1 MIDRFP
7 EAFLDELRAAVPIT
21 DVVGQHVVWDKG
33 KSNPGRNDL
42 WACCPFHNENSP
54 SFHADGQEG
63 RYHCFGCGASGDHFQ
78 FLMALNGVDFPTAVA
93 EVAAMGGI
101 ALPENSASGGKPPR
115 PPEQPRQSKAPPQPL
130 AAEGKREMVA
140 TYDYPDRDGNLLY
153 QVCRFQIRMP
163 DRSFALTKDG
173 TGTWKTFLQRRP
185 SGLGDGSWVWGLS
198 AGDFMRPGPGKDW
211 SAYDHDKF
219 QSWPNGE
226 TRRFPNGVEHTIFNH
241 PQVEI
246 AIAEGR
252 TIILAEGEKDAQTAD
267 KQGFCGTTNSS
278 GSKHWTDAHAACFR
292 DADVVICLDN
302 DAAGDRAD
310 KLAQSMKGIARRIR
324 VLNFADHVPGFDHKG
339 DITDWV
345 EKFGGNGEQLQAILD
360 ELPTYRQKPPRSTFG
375 AQTSGAI
382 AKKPVVYDWLVK
394 HLIERNGIMIL
405 AGESMAGKTFLVM
418 DMGMKIARGLDYAG
432 HKVRQG
438 AVIHMAVEDGKGTEL
453 RFKGCLKAQ
462 GISPDADIPY
472 VVMDPFANGGTGFT
486 LMDDA
491 VVDRFIAECLEWKAY
506 YGSLEFIIID
516 TLSMATEGM
525 DENSSGEASKV
536 LGRIN
541 RIRERTGATVA
552 VVHHMNAG
560 GTKVRGSTALVANV
574 PNVIELRQ
582 QMIPAPN
589 KREEPKPA
597 LDGNGQP
604 IRRARLAKNKNGVGN
619 KSWAFVLE
627 PVTLN
632 ELDEDGEP
640 FTTMICARP
649 AKHSQ
654 HEQQEDVTRLQ
665 GGNKLVFDAL
675 VAAQADHGQDMPQ
688 GVEAGSVSK
697 CVAQSALVAQVRK
710 RMSFKAPEEEQ
721 EARQKELADFLSR
734 TTMALIN
741 VGYMGRD
748 NDKRIVWWTGKS
760 DRPRPPRQQEQERP
774 QEQPGAGIPE
784 DVKRELA
791 AGEPP
796 F

>member
-7 EAFLDELRAAVPIT
+7 EAFLDELRAAVPIS
-21 DVVGQHVVWDKG
+21 DVVGQHVQWDKG
-33 KSNPGRNDL
+33 RNTGHDR
-42 WACCPFHNENSP
+42 WCCCPLHGESTP
-54 SFHADGQEG
+54 SFHVDDRDGFWKC
-63 RYHCFGCGASGDHFQ
+63 HGCGEGGDQFQ
-78 FLMALNGVDFPTAVA
+78 FLIKHLGIEFPEAVA
-93 EVAAMGGI
+93 QVAAIGGI
-101 ALPENSASGGKPPR
+101 AMPEGAQGGDKPAR
-115 PPEQPRQSKAPPQPL
+115 PPEQPRKTKEQPQPS
-130 AAEGKREMVA
+130 AEMGKREVVKA
-140 TYDYPDRDGNLLY
+140 YDYTDRDGEMVY
-153 QVCRFQIRMP
+153 QVRRIQVRMP
-163 DRSFALTKDG
+163 DGSWAKTKDG
-173 TGTWKTFLQRRP
+173 KGTWKDFRQCRP
-185 SGLGDGSWVWGLS
+185 SGLSDGSWLWGLG
-198 AGDFMRPGPGKDW
+198 AGEYIRPSPGKDW
-211 SAYDHDKF
+211 SPWDRKKA
-219 QSWPNGE
+219 QNWPAHE
-226 TRRFPNGVEHTIFNH
+226 TRFFPAVDHTIYRH
-241 PQVEI
+241 PAVEV
-246 AIAEGR
+246 AIADGQVV
-252 TIILAEGEKDAQTAD
+252 ILAEGEKDADTATAL
-267 KQGFCGTTNSS
+267 GFCGTTNSS
-278 GSKHWTDAHAACFR
+278 GSKHWTDTHAACFR

-302 DAAGDRAD
+302 DEAGDRAD
-310 KLAQSMKGIARRIR
+310 KVAKSLKCIARRIR

-345 EKFGGNGEQLQAILD
+345 DKFGGNAEQLQAILD
-360 ELPTYRQKPPRSTFG
+360 ELPDYRAKPPRSTFG

-394 HLIERNGIMIL
+394 HLIERNGVMIL

-472 VVMDPFANGGTGFT
+472 VVMDPFANGGQGFT

-491 VVDRFIAECLEWKAY
+491 VVDRFIAECLDWRAY

-560 GTKVRGSTALVANV
+560 GTKVRGSTAIVANV

-627 PVTLN
+627 QVTLD
-632 ELDEDGEP
+632 ERDEDGEP
-640 FTTMICARP
+640 FTTMVCARP

-654 HEQQEDVTRLQ
+654 HDQPEQEAKLQ

-675 VAAQADHGQDMPQ
+675 TAAMVDLGQDMPSD
-688 GVEAGSVSK
+688 VKAGSVTR
-697 CVAQSALVAQVRK
+697 CVAQSAFVGEVRR

-734 TTMALIN
+734 TTMALMN
-741 VGYMGRD
+741 AGYMGRD
-748 NDKRIVWWTGKS
+748 NDKRIVWATGKS
-760 DRPRPPRQQEQERP
+760 DRPRPRYQEAERP
-774 QEQPGAGIPE
+774 PEQPGAGIPDE
-784 DVKRELA
+784 VKKELA
-791 AGEPP
+791 NDPVP